1 MAVRDTA
8 EKDCETTSGFNQ
20 SVLGSINNACH
31 GHRKGG
37 DGLRAISISQ
47 SPRPLIVVLPV
58 NRLWNP

>member
-8 EKDCETTSGFNQ
+8 EKNCETTSGFNQ
-20 SVLGSINNACH
+20 SVLGSISNACH

-37 DGLRAISISQ
+37 DGLRAMRVSQ
-47 SPRPLIVVLPV
+47 SSRPLIVVPPV